1 MCHILALTLLVFSQV
16 QAADEFPITGAGSQA
31 CPFDDKQFFDK
42 NGRPGAIVFSSS
54 KASIL
59 TYYPPSAGIKTKSD
73 CHDLAAG
80 TAKAAYWTFDDSSKG
95 EPAPAPYAYV
105 QFRLQVWS
113 LRFRSVTW
121 MHAHTYAPSS

>member
-1 MCHILALTLLVFSQV
+1 MCHILALTFLVISQV
-16 QAADEFPITGAGSQA
+16 RAADEFPIIGAGSTA

-59 TYYPPSAGIKTKSD
+59 VYYPPSAGIQSKSD
-73 CHDLAAG
+73 CHDRAAG
-80 TAKAAYWTFDDSSKG
+80 ITKAAYWTFDDSSKG
-95 EPAPAPYAYV
+95 EPASAPYAYA

-113 LRFRSVTW
+113 LRF
-121 MHAHTYAPSS
+121 